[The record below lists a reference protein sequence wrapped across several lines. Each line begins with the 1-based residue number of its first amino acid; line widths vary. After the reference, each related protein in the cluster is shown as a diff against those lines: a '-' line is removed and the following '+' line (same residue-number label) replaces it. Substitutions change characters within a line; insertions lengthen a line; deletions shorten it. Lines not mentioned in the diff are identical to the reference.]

1 MKIAIVLTVKNEA
14 RLLRNN
20 LLYHKAIGVDRTFV
34 YFDNTTD
41 NGRETISD
49 LDFVTVTNS
58 VEAQKYAHLEYLE
71 KFTSQAAEH
80 HTARQCLNTFDAQQQ
95 CKAAGI
101 DWLISLD
108 ADELICADF
117 QRPSNLKFFFETIAE
132 EVDIVYFETLEA
144 LQQKMSYQNVFA
156 EETLFKANRR
166 AFSKSFYN
174 PFTKSKQRF
183 SWWYGQTMGKG
194 AVRIK
199 SDLIPHNVHRY
210 KKMDGNKPRAIKKAN
225 VLHYHAYDAEDF
237 IKKFTNFSDRPNTFL
252 SGNEVEVIKLLLRDV
267 VNISGLDQ
275 EALEAYFGQNLL
287 FTKKEVAKIRKGRK
301 YLFFKIKPTPIQEV
315 QSVKLVFEK
324 LNIII

>member
-95 CKAAGI
+95 CMAADI

-117 QRPSNLKFFFETIAE
+117 QRPSNLKSFFETITE
-132 EVDIVYFETLEA
+132 EVDVVYFETLEA

-156 EETLFKANRR
+156 EETLFKANRS
-166 AFSKSFYN
+166 AFFKKFYN

-194 AVRIK
+194 AVSIK

-210 KKMDGNKPRAIKKAN
+210 KKMDGNKPRAIKKGN

-252 SGNEVEVIKLLLRDV
+252 SGNKVEDIKLLLRDV

-275 EALEAYFGQNLL
+275 NALDTYFSQNLL

-301 YLFFKIKPTPIQEV
+301 YFFFNIKPKPIEEV
-315 QSVKLVFEK
+315 QSVKLTFEK
-324 LNIII
+324 LNTII